1 MNAKAALSLRLGL
14 ATVTLVASMLVT
26 GVAASPAEAASSAWF
41 SSPSRNIGCVMAA
54 TGVRCDAMTYTYTPP
69 PQPAWCDFG
78 WGPSIGVGTRGR
90 GHFRCVS
97 DTVAGA
103 PTILGYGSSRI
114 IGRFRC
120 TSRTTGM
127 RCVNTLNGHGFRIS
141 KASYSLF

>member
-1 MNAKAALSLRLGL
+1 MNAKTALPLRLGL
-14 ATVTLVASMLVT
+14 ATVTMVASMLVT

-41 SSPSRNIGCVMAA
+41 SSPSRNIGCTMAA
-54 TGVRCDAMTYTYTPP
+54 TGVRCDTVTYTYTPP
-69 PQPAWCDFG
+69 PQPAWCHFG
-78 WGPSIGVGTRGR
+78 WGPSIGVGTTGR

-103 PTILGYGSSRI
+103 PKILGYGASRI

-141 KASYSLF
+141 KGSYRLF

>member
-41 SSPSRNIGCVMAA
+41 SSPSRNIGCMMTA
-54 TGVRCDAMTYTYTPP
+54 TGVRCDTKTHTYTPTP
-69 PQPAWCDFG
+69 KPASCHFA
-78 WGPSIGVGTRGR
+78 WGPSIVVGTRGR
-90 GHFRCVS
+90 GHFLCVS

-103 PTILGYGSSRI
+103 PKILGYGASRI

-127 RCVNTLNGHGFRIS
+127 KCVNTLNGHGFRIS
-141 KASYSLF
+141 RSSYRLF